1 MVAGEGAIPAFVVHS
16 DGETPTFCERKM
28 KRNFAR
34 AVTGSE
40 GALYASAESQRKGGS
55 RIDSYTRGKQIQGGK
70 LVLNHIHPQKVKAK
84 GVVAFLCNL

>member
-1 MVAGEGAIPAFVVHS
+1 MEDRLQGMNATQGCAWLQERELFQPSLCTAMVKPPRFVK
-16 DGETPTFCERKM
+16 G
-28 KRNFAR
+28 
-34 AVTGSE
+34 
-40 GALYASAESQRKGGS
+40 KGGP